1 MTKHAL
7 FCFSMALLLVGCADE
22 DNRNYTDE
30 HHVKAPVNL
39 SFQVVN
45 QFPHDTAAFTEGFS
59 FYAGEL
65 YESTGSPSSPP
76 TNGTWI
82 AKLDLATGQYDRKV
96 DLGTSYFGEGM
107 TFLNDKV
114 FQLTWTTKKGFIYD
128 AKTFKKLGEFSYA
141 SEGWGLTNNGIHLIM
156 STGSNNLY
164 FLDPESLQFV
174 RTLAV
179 QDNKGFVS
187 NLNELEYIE
196 GYVYANQ
203 WMTPYILKIDPQ
215 TGHVV
220 AKMDFTRQVNEIKSK
235 HPYAEEM
242 NGIAYDSLSRKTY
255 ITGKKW
261 PFVYEIKW

>member
-187 NLNELEYIE
+187 NLNELEYID